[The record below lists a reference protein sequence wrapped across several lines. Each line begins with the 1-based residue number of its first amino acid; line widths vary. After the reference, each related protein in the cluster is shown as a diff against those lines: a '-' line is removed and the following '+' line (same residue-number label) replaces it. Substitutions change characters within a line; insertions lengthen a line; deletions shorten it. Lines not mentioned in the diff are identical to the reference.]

1 MATLEE
7 TQDAEALAYELVA
20 EEVVTGGYAAA
31 ATVAV
36 SAMLA
41 GGAAL
46 AAGQITV
53 GVLRDIFHRLIQG
66 MRDRPPMA
74 PALTVQ
80 VFDGIRLGRAQGFQA
95 ARRRWLPLDGASIP
109 DPDLRDAPAALDRQT
124 QLILDEADRLADL
137 LDLEEE
143 ANQLTVSAKVTSSA
157 KQAQGSTRWAANR
170 AVNAGISDAAR
181 RMGMSL
187 LWRAERDGCLKCQA
201 YSGLTVRPGADFP
214 VGLTFGSARSTLG
227 GVPYPPLHRYCRCR
241 VVPYAGPAATPG
253 GADEAS
259 GLVREANRT
268 AARGWSAYDSLP
280 ERLRAIDQLFARGAK
295 LPKTVLARAARDRRQ
310 GSFSQ
315 RHAARTSLRA

>member
-7 TQDAEALAYELVA
+7 TQDAEALAYELAA
-20 EEVVTGGYAAA
+20 EEAVTGQYVAA

-41 GGAAL
+41 SGAAL
-46 AAGQITV
+46 AAGTITV
-53 GVLRDIFHRLIQG
+53 DVLREVFHRLIQG
-66 MRDRPPMA
+66 MRSRPPMA
-74 PALTVQ
+74 PALTLEVHR
-80 VFDGIRLGRAQGFQA
+80 GITLGRAQGFEA
-95 ARRRWLPLDGASIP
+95 MRRRWLPPDGASIP

-137 LDLEEE
+137 LDLAEE
-143 ANQLTVSAKVTSSA
+143 ANQLTVSSKVTSSG

-181 RMGMSL
+181 RHGMRL
-187 LWRAERDGCLKCQA
+187 LWRAERNACLKCFA
-201 YSGLTVRPGADFP
+201 YSGLAVSPGADFP
-214 VGLTFGSARSTLG
+214 VGLTFGTGRSTLG

-241 VVPYAGPAATPG
+241 VDPYAGPDATPG

-259 GLVREANRT
+259 GLVREANRSV
-268 AARGWSAYDSLP
+268 ARGWSDFASLP
-280 ERLRAIDQLFARGAK
+280 ERLRAVDLLFARGAK
-295 LPKTVLARAARDRRQ
+295 LPKTVLQRAAADRRR

-315 RHAARTSLRA
+315 RHRPRTNLNA